1 MKKQV
6 ENEKLRLIVFES
18 AKELGE
24 KIDEHLLEMYNLDK
38 NEYTFIVPIKEIF
51 FNDGHVK
58 VEIKDT
64 VR

>member
-24 KIDEHLLEMYNLDK
+24 KVNKHLL
-38 NEYTFIVPIKEIF
+38 
-51 FNDGHVK
+51 
-58 VEIKDT
+58 
-64 VR
+64 